1 MVVIVRIDLD
11 RYDLL
16 MIAKLYRDG
25 LITMAEAME
34 SGEYKRMSDKDKYLW
49 RKTVE
54 LMRKSA

>member
-1 MVVIVRIDLD
+1 
-11 RYDLL
+11 

-25 LITMAEAME
+25 LITMTEAME